1 LLILSRFW
9 EWLGIDLGLHVTRFP
24 DQPYATIAM
33 TGHGRIRRGVE
44 LKYDSNG
51 YTRAGYKSKKG
62 GNEIVILCF
71 EHNDHRLL
79 KGEDYLDV
87 IDASELGKFMVSE
100 LKKIQSK
107 EESA

>member
-1 LLILSRFW
+1 M
-9 EWLGIDLGLHVTRFP
+9 GVDLGLHVTRFP
-24 DQPYATIAM
+24 DHPYATIAM
-33 TGHGRIRRGVE
+33 TGHGRIQRGVE

-62 GNEIVILCF
+62 GSEMVILCF
-71 EHNDHRLL
+71 EHNDRKLL

-87 IDASELGKFMVSE
+87 IDASELGRYMIGE

-107 EESA
+107 EEGK